1 LGLLA
6 QRLHIDYKALFGNC
20 NSSRDTPLPVH
31 PAIKSQ
37 VNKIQPQQGE
47 SSRVTSELVSSLL
60 SAKKLHQEEGG
71 ETGAGGAGG
80 AGEELGAGG
89 AGGEFTN
96 SASPASPASPASL
109 ASRAFFHEEQSLS
122 DLLDKL
128 EKTGKL
134 TIGEQRQLYNEL
146 VIQGQLEKE
155 KNGQTDIS
163 LPPIESIVDDL
174 IKQRERIIQDTYT
187 PKVEEHYQVS
197 QPQQPNNS
205 RESEIEF

>member
-37 VNKIQPQQGE
+37 VDKIQPQQGE

-71 ETGAGGAGG
+71 E
-80 AGEELGAGG
+80 EEYTSPLVGQRSENNEVASV
-89 AGGEFTN
+89 TS
-96 SASPASPASPASL
+96 SAEQTSL
-109 ASRAFFHEEQSLS
+109 DGDQSL
-122 DLLDKL
+122 DNLLDKL

-146 VIQGQLEKE
+146 VIQSQIQQEN
-155 KNGQTDIS
+155 NGKTDIS

-174 IKQRERIIQDTYT
+174 IKQRERMIQDTYT

-197 QPQQPNNS
+197 QSQPQQPNNS
-205 RESEIEF
+205 TEAEIEF